1 MRYGQNW
8 WQQKKKEDERSFST
22 GHQISQMARDLHL
35 LNSLHTMMVADQLM
49 VVMGNVVHRMDI

>member
-1 MRYGQNW
+1 
-8 WQQKKKEDERSFST
+8 
-22 GHQISQMARDLHL
+22 MARDLHL